1 MLDLLDGTPTERTQL
16 RMVRERPLPFPPEP
30 AASIGINLTRASLD
44 RADHR
49 EGKRNMLLKTLDAL
63 GLGFDS

>member
-1 MLDLLDGTPTERTQL
+1 MLDQLEQRDNERTRL

-30 AASIGINLTRASLD
+30 VAALGINATRWSLD
-44 RADHR
+44 RADHER
-49 EGKRNMLLKTLDAL
+49 GRRNLLLKTLDAL